1 MEDISKVEKR
11 ILQQIESDVPL
22 VDVKI
27 DLSNYLNHSHVLI
40 DKQEI
45 THTFQYDS
53 LDGQDCLLMQA
64 PNINESGY
72 YAGIVALKSY
82 IDKFHSD
89 LNVAIIDPVIDYFYL
104 HPPDKQSEFFN
115 MFNTYAMQGQYERLY
130 EFKEMND
137 MIEGFIFKY
146 IEKTNPA
153 FFGLSIIDGNIDA
166 SIAIARKVKEQ
177 YPHIKIL
184 LGGNGIEILDFGVLP
199 NRNYTT
205 EKYDFIDIFVKG
217 DGEITFVEILKSDMS
232 EESLQGIKGIIWRN
246 SEGKLIHNLTRENV
260 DMDILPF
267 PDYTS
272 LEENY
277 YYKTT
282 YQYNVPLVMSRGC
295 PYRCTFCSVPEFIPV
310 FRYRKLETVIEEMEH
325 WINKGRYHFFCHDSI
340 INGDPRWL
348 KKFCEAI
355 IEKGWPEMLT
365 GQYPDRYG
373 ITLGGNVRLQTPMRD
388 LETMRLYRKAGL
400 IKMITG
406 FESASEPVLKHM
418 KKYPKMEGVREI
430 FENVRIINSENTIP
444 MQFAMQLIIGYLNE
458 NEEDFQK
465 TVDFV
470 KEYHDC
476 MSEILTCSGFLIH
489 ETLRKKWVEDG
500 NFLQYH
506 NTVNFNTNYNT
517 AEDRLDR
524 LNRIDAV
531 FKEIG
536 INHSVYNRGLY
547 YDLKDKT
554 DNEIG
559 DVYNIDDC
567 NNLEKIK
574 EITEYYKSKEE
585 PNIVDEYTEPIVE
598 PNPIPL
604 EIITNDGDTRP
615 KLI

>member
-11 ILQQIESDVPL
+11 ILEQIESNVPL

-27 DLSNYLNHSHVLI
+27 DLSNYLKHAFVNDHI
-40 DKQEI
+40 DKSKQEI
-45 THTFQYDS
+45 THTFQYET
-53 LDGQDCLLMQA
+53 LGEQDCLLMQA

-104 HPPDKQSEFFN
+104 YPPNKESEFFN

-130 EFKEMND
+130 EFTEMTD
-137 MIEGFIFKY
+137 MIEGFVFKY

-166 SIAIARKVKEQ
+166 SIAIARRVKEQ

-184 LGGNGIEILDFGVLP
+184 MGGNGIEILDFGVLP
-199 NRNYTT
+199 NPTYTT
-205 EKYDFIDIFVKG
+205 EKYDFIDIFVRG

-232 EESLQGIKGIIWRN
+232 EESLKTINGIIWRN
-246 SEGKLIHNLTRENV
+246 SEGKLVHNHTRENV

-267 PDYTS
+267 PDYAS

-277 YYKTT
+277 YYKST

-310 FRYRKLETVIEEMEH
+310 FRYRKLESVIEEMEH

-348 KKFCEAI
+348 KKFCEAV
-355 IEKGWPEMLT
+355 IEKDW
-365 GQYPDRYG
+365 YAKYG
-373 ITLGGNVRLQTPMRD
+373 VSFGGNMRLQTPMRD

-400 IKMITG
+400 LKMITG

-418 KKYPKMEGVREI
+418 KKYPNMDGVREI
-430 FENVRIINSENTIP
+430 FENVRIINSETEPP
-444 MQFAMQLIIGYLNE
+444 MMFAMQLIIGYLNE
-458 NEEDFQK
+458 SEEDFQK
-465 TVDFV
+465 TIDFV
-470 KEYHDC
+470 KEYKDC

-517 AEDRLDR
+517 AEERLDR
-524 LNRIDAV
+524 LNRIDEV

-536 INHSVYNRGLY
+536 IPHSVYNRGLY

-554 DNEIG
+554 DTEIG
-559 DVYNIDDC
+559 DIYNIDDC
-567 NNLEKIK
+567 KNPNKLQ
-574 EITEYYKSKEE
+574 EINSYYKNIEEEIIEKTQPEIIEEQIEISIEE
-585 PNIVDEYTEPIVE
+585 P
-598 PNPIPL
+598 L
-604 EIITNDGDTRP
+604 KIT

>member
-11 ILQQIESDVPL
+11 ILEQIESNVPL

-27 DLSNYLNHSHVLI
+27 DLSNYLKHAFVNDHI
-40 DKQEI
+40 DKSKQEI
-45 THTFQYDS
+45 THTFQYET
-53 LDGQDCLLMQA
+53 LGEQDCLLMQA

-104 HPPDKQSEFFN
+104 YPPNKESEFFN

-130 EFKEMND
+130 EFTEMND
-137 MIEGFIFKY
+137 MIEGFVFKY

-166 SIAIARKVKEQ
+166 SIAIARRVKEQ

-184 LGGNGIEILDFGVLP
+184 MGGNGIEILDFGVLP
-199 NRNYTT
+199 NPTYTT
-205 EKYDFIDIFVKG
+205 EKYDFIDIFVRG

-232 EESLQGIKGIIWRN
+232 EESLKTINGIIWRN
-246 SEGKLIHNLTRENV
+246 SEGKLVHNHTRENV

-267 PDYTS
+267 PDYAS

-277 YYKTT
+277 YYKST

-310 FRYRKLETVIEEMEH
+310 FRYRKLESVIEEMEH

-348 KKFCEAI
+348 KKFCEAV
-355 IEKGWPEMLT
+355 IEKDW
-365 GQYPDRYG
+365 YAKYG
-373 ITLGGNVRLQTPMRD
+373 VSFGGNMRLQTPMRD

-400 IKMITG
+400 LKMITG

-418 KKYPKMEGVREI
+418 KKYPNMDGVREI
-430 FENVRIINSENTIP
+430 FENVRIINSETEPP
-444 MQFAMQLIIGYLNE
+444 MMFAMQLIIGYLNE
-458 NEEDFQK
+458 SEEDFQK
-465 TVDFV
+465 TIDFV
-470 KEYHDC
+470 KEYKDC

-517 AEDRLDR
+517 AEERLDR
-524 LNRIDAV
+524 LNRIDDV

-536 INHSVYNRGLY
+536 IPHSVYNRGLY

-554 DNEIG
+554 DTEIG
-559 DVYNIDDC
+559 DIYNIDDC
-567 NNLEKIK
+567 KIPNK
-574 EITEYYKSKEE
+574 IQEINSYYKNTEDEIIVETQSEIIEEQIEISIEE
-585 PNIVDEYTEPIVE
+585 P
-598 PNPIPL
+598 L
-604 EIITNDGDTRP
+604 KIT

>member
-1 MEDISKVEKR
+1 MDDISKVEKR
-11 ILQQIESDVPL
+11 VLQQIESNVPL

-27 DLSNYLNHSHVLI
+27 DLSNYLKHAFVNDHI
-40 DKQEI
+40 DKSKQEI
-45 THTFQYDS
+45 THTFQYET
-53 LDGQDCLLMQA
+53 LGEQDCLLMQT

-104 HPPDKQSEFFN
+104 YPPNKESEFFN

-130 EFKEMND
+130 GFKEMTD
-137 MIEGFIFKY
+137 IIEGFVFKY

-153 FFGLSIIDGNIDA
+153 FVGLSIIDGNIDA
-166 SIAIARKVKEQ
+166 SIAIARRVKEQ

-184 LGGNGIEILDFGVLP
+184 FGGNGIEILDIGVLP
-199 NRNYTT
+199 NPSYTT
-205 EKYDFIDIFVKG
+205 EKYDFIDIFVRG

-232 EESLQGIKGIIWRN
+232 EESLKTINGIIWRN
-246 SEGKLIHNLTRENV
+246 SEGKLVHNLTRENV

-267 PDYTS
+267 PDYAS

-277 YYKTT
+277 YYKST

-310 FRYRKLETVIEEMEH
+310 FRYRKLESVIEEMEH

-348 KKFCEAI
+348 KKFCEAV
-355 IEKGWPEMLT
+355 IEKDW
-365 GQYPDRYG
+365 YAKYG
-373 ITLGGNVRLQTPMRD
+373 VSFGGNMRLQTPMRD

-400 IKMITG
+400 LKMITG

-418 KKYPKMEGVREI
+418 KKYPNMDGVREI
-430 FENVRIINSENTIP
+430 FENVRIINSENEPP
-444 MQFAMQLIIGYLNE
+444 MMFAMQLIIGYLNE
-458 NEEDFQK
+458 TEEDFQK
-465 TVDFV
+465 TIDFV
-470 KEYHDC
+470 KEYKDC

-517 AEDRLDR
+517 AEERLDR
-524 LNRIDAV
+524 LNRIDEV

-536 INHSVYNRGLY
+536 IPHSVYNRGLY

-554 DNEIG
+554 DTEIG
-559 DVYNIDDC
+559 DIYNIDDC
-567 NNLEKIK
+567 KNPNKLQ
-574 EITEYYKSKEE
+574 EINSYYKNTEEEIIVEIQSEIIEEQIEISIEE
-585 PNIVDEYTEPIVE
+585 PPK
-598 PNPIPL
+598 
-604 EIITNDGDTRP
+604 IT

>member
-1 MEDISKVEKR
+1 MDDISKVEKR

-27 DLSNYLNHSHVLI
+27 DLSNYINHKQII
-40 DKQEI
+40 DKDKEF
-45 THTFQYDS
+45 THQFHFETI
-53 LDGQDCLLMQA
+53 GEQDCLLMQA

-104 HPPDKQSEFFN
+104 YPPNKESEFFN
-115 MFNTYAMQGQYERLY
+115 MFNTYAMQGQFERLY
-130 EFKEMND
+130 QFKEMND
-137 MIEGFIFKY
+137 MIEGFVFKY

-166 SIAIARKVKEQ
+166 SLAIAKKVKEK

-184 LGGNGIEILDFGVLP
+184 LGGNGIEVLDFGVLP
-199 NRNYTT
+199 NRNYKTD
-205 EKYDFIDIFVKG
+205 EYKFIDMFVRG

-232 EESLQGIKGIIWRN
+232 EESLKTIKGIIWRN
-246 SEGKLIHNLTRENV
+246 SEGKLVHNITRGNI

-267 PDYTS
+267 PDYSS
-272 LEENY
+272 LEDNY
-277 YYKTT
+277 YYKSV
-282 YQYNVPLVMSRGC
+282 YNYNVPLVLSRGC

-310 FRYRKLETVIEEMEH
+310 FRYRKLENVIEEMEH
-325 WINKGRYHFFCHDSI
+325 WINKGKYHFFCHDSI

-348 KKFCEAI
+348 KKFCETI
-355 IEKGWPEMLT
+355 IEKGWADMLT

-373 ITLGGNVRLQTPMRD
+373 ITFGGNVRLQTPMRD

-400 IKMITG
+400 VTMITG

-430 FENVRIINSENTIP
+430 FENVRIINSENEQP
-444 MQFAMQLIIGYLNE
+444 MTFAMQLIIGYLNE
-458 NEEDFQK
+458 AEEDFQK

-476 MSEILTCSGFLIH
+476 MSSILTCSGFLIH

-517 AEDRLDR
+517 AEERLDR
-524 LNRIDAV
+524 INRIDEV

-536 INHSVYNRGLY
+536 ITHSVYNRGLY

-567 NNLEKIK
+567 KNPEKVK
-574 EITEYYKSKEE
+574 EINDYYKSKEE
-585 PNIVDEYTEPIVE
+585 PIIVE
-598 PNPIPL
+598 EYIEPVVEQNPIP
-604 EIITNDGDTRP
+604 IDTTPIGVDDRP